1 MQQQVQRS
9 PIPGGLQQMSPLSLV
24 THGAQQSAHHRM
36 MGGPSIGQMPNMV
49 SHEIEQ
55 RMMEYIK
62 LLQNSK
68 EPQRKYRAHCPFS
81 TGLGLGSNGF

>member
-24 THGAQQSAHHRM
+24 THGAQQNAHHRM
-36 MGGPSIGQMPNMV
+36 MGGPSIGQMPNLV
-49 SHEIEQ
+49 THEI
-55 RMMEYIK
+55 MEYIK

-68 EPQRKYRAHCPFS
+68 EPHRECRAYYSLFPR
-81 TGLGLGSNGF
+81 LRSNGT

>member
-1 MQQQVQRS
+1 
-9 PIPGGLQQMSPLSLV
+9 MSPLSLV
-24 THGAQQSAHHRM
+24 THGAQQNAHHRM
-36 MGGPSIGQMPNMV
+36 MGGPSIGQMPNLV

-68 EPQRKYRAHCPFS
+68 EAAAPPRKSPSPSLVTFYGHLEYFLIHFISQVLQVQIA
-81 TGLGLGSNGF
+81 

>member
-68 EPQRKYRAHCPFS
+68 EPQRKCRAHCPFS
-81 TGLGLGSNGF
+81 PGLGM